1 MWNVFSPDSELGA
14 LLEKVFNLLI
24 LNLLTVLC
32 CIPVVTIGAALT
44 ASMSTCFQMQEGS
57 VAVCKTFFKEFRSN
71 FKKST
76 LIWIVA
82 FLIMQLL
89 AVNYVILLKTQP
101 ELGGIAEIALIILAV
116 LTAMSIK
123 WSCGLQ
129 AYFTNT
135 AWQTAKNSVLLS
147 LGYLHYSIAM
157 LLVDCIPVVLFLL
170 VDSNVAFFA
179 AVLYG
184 VAAPGYVGSLL
195 MKKVFLKLQ
204 EQETQKEE

>member
-14 LLEKVFNLLI
+14 LLGKVFNLLV

-32 CIPVVTIGAALT
+32 CIPIVTIGAALT

-57 VAVCKTFFKEFRSN
+57 VAVTKTFFKEFRAN
-71 FKKST
+71 FKKPT
-76 LIWIVA
+76 IIWIVL
-82 FLIMQLL
+82 FLILQLII
-89 AVNYVILLKTQP
+89 VNYGVLLKMQP
-101 ELGGIAEIALIILAV
+101 EWIGVAEIALIMMAV
-116 LTAMSIK
+116 ITVMSTK
-123 WSCGLQ
+123 WAYGLQ
-129 AYFTNT
+129 AYFTNGV
-135 AWQTAKNSVLLS
+135 WQTVKNSVLLS